1 MAGRPEG
8 GNAVPSL
15 EERAAAL
22 EAAGVEVLTCDPR
35 RLDDL
40 LMALATRGISS
51 LLVEGG
57 ARTAQS
63 FLAAGLVD
71 RILLFG
77 GAGTLGKDGVAS
89 PSVPG
94 RAPDGFS
101 LRRTAQYGADHLY
114 EYERDE

>member
-8 GNAVPSL
+8 GNAVPSVVA
-15 EERAAAL
+15 RAAAL
-22 EAAGVEVLTCDPR
+22 EAAGVEILTCDPR

-63 FLAAGLVD
+63 FLDAGLVD

-77 GAGTLGKDGVAS
+77 GAVALGKDGVAS
-89 PSVPG
+89 PCVPG

-114 EYERDE
+114 DYERDE